1 MSKEWWGTP
10 PQEKSALPVSS
21 ESMFNFVST
30 LVLICFLLPISASA
44 GRQMSYQVPQKVKR
58 QSKRHFSTA
67 RFSHPLHD
75 SAAQRWD
82 FCSGCALSQDC
93 HSSIW
98 QRRKGCWGRFEL
110 WCTTGAS
117 SWVSFLPQQPSESTT
132 PPGCSVSAYRT
143 MLCSRMRSTGTS
155 KDRESCWFACWV
167 QLERKQLQ
175 GKWENVAGQRAFAAV
190 QKCQIFLMETPFFF
204 MGTESLCS

>member
-30 LVLICFLLPISASA
+30 LVLICFLLPISVSA

-75 SAAQRWD
+75 SAAHRWD

-93 HSSIW
+93 HSSIR
-98 QRRKGCWGRFEL
+98 QRRKGFEL
-110 WCTTGAS
+110 WEGLSCGAPRVHPAGCPS
-117 SWVSFLPQQPSESTT
+117 SPSSH
-132 PPGCSVSAYRT
+132 
-143 MLCSRMRSTGTS
+143 
-155 KDRESCWFACWV
+155 
-167 QLERKQLQ
+167 
-175 GKWENVAGQRAFAAV
+175 QRAPLLQAAV
-190 QKCQIFLMETPFFF
+190 SQPTEQCCALELEAQVTPKTGRAAGLPAEFSWKGSNCKGSER
-204 MGTESLCS
+204 MLQVRGPLLLCRNARFS